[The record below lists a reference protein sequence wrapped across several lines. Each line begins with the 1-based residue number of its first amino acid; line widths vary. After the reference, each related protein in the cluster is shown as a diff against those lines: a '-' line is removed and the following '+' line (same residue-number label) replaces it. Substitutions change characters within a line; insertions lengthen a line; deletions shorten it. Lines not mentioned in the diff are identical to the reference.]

1 MKKTIGLLCVI
12 ALLVALLVP
21 DTGRATGAVVLTEVD
36 MIGVMPSDYVG
47 TLTIESV
54 NTVEKDYPSARA
66 FPSQGVAVLPNGD
79 VVVCDTGYGRI
90 HVFSADLVHKRVIG
104 SLGSGRGQLQ
114 YPADVAVD
122 SAGNIYVADFFG
134 NKVVKY
140 GNNGSVMMEFGSEG
154 KGAGQFE
161 GPAGI
166 AVMPD
171 GSIWVA
177 DQMNDSLEQD
187 TATGEK
193 VTTVTGISRPA
204 GMTSAGLFPYVV
216 SSGDSAVY
224 RLSGTKAVRVF
235 AAPGEA
241 ENFITSAAD
250 LAVDARGNIYVCLLY
265 TSDAADDLLCVDL
278 GGRRII

>member
-1 MKKTIGLLCVI
+1 MKKAMSLLCVI
-12 ALLVALLVP
+12 ALLGALLVP
-21 DTGRATGAVVLTEVD
+21 GMGTVTGAVALTEVD
-36 MIGVMPSDYVG
+36 TIGVMPSNYIG

-54 NTVEKDYPSARA
+54 NTVENDYPSARA

-79 VVVCDTGYGRI
+79 VVVCDTGYGRV

-122 SAGNIYVADFFG
+122 SAGNVYVADLFG

-140 GNNGSVMMEFGSEG
+140 GADGLVVMEFGSEG
-154 KGAGQFE
+154 RGSGQFE

-177 DQMNDSLEQD
+177 DQLNDRLEQF
-187 TATGEK
+187 TATG
-193 VTTVTGISRPA
+193 TYA
-204 GMTSAGLFPYVV
+204 V
-216 SSGDSAVY
+216 SY
-224 RLSGTKAVRVF
+224 THLTL
-235 AAPGEA
+235 P
-241 ENFITSAAD
+241 T
-250 LAVDARGNIYVCLLY
+250 IYSV
-265 TSDAADDLLCVDL
+265 
-278 GGRRII
+278 